1 MKIRSKLIVAFLL
14 VAIFPIAL
22 LAVLNQRNL
31 RSILTD
37 SANQALMGAASQAAA
52 SIDDFISSGLDSV
65 RVESRLPE
73 LADFLTL
80 PEARRGPESTSYRKT
95 LASLNALSRK
105 NQLYVSSYALLDL
118 SGNNIIDTYAPRKG
132 DDESRADYFIQ
143 ATRDSI
149 PHVSP
154 VLVAERTPMD
164 AGLYFSCAVQSHE
177 RQPVGVLR
185 VRYRAAVLQEPLVQT
200 TRHLGDGYIAMLVDE
215 HNICLAHSSQPEW
228 ISTPAASLSART
240 ESLLKLRRR
249 LPEQPKST
257 PPSSAVGLD
266 EGLLGASEQPFF
278 SFTLKTAVEQVKYTA
293 AIAQVT
299 TQPWLTVFAKPRSA
313 FLAPINRQIRQTLL
327 LALLICSGVVAVALL
342 IAHLLANP
350 IVHLR
355 SVAGAVARGDLEV
368 SAEVSSHDEIGE
380 LGTTF
385 NHMTDKL
392 RELVKGMQDGEEAL
406 RDSEQRFRKFFE
418 LGLVGMAITSAD
430 EKWVNVNDRL
440 CEILGYPRAQLT
452 ELTWAEVTHPEDRD
466 RCMARLGELIAD
478 EVGSFSMPQRFVT
491 KSGETVFSTVS
502 MTCVRSDDTVEYIL
516 ALVEDITERRRA
528 EKEKQRLEERL
539 VRSRKMEALGLLAG
553 GVAHDLNNV
562 LSGIVS
568 YPDLIL
574 LELPQ
579 DSKLRRAVLT
589 MQDSGKRAAAIVQ
602 DLLTLSRRGV
612 TSTDLLNLN
621 DDIVRDYLASP
632 ELAQLKV
639 HHPGVEL
646 EAELASGLLSI
657 RGSSVHLKKT
667 VMNLVTNAA
676 EAQPGGGRVIIS
688 TCNRYV
694 DQPLKGYDDV
704 EEGEYVVLRVEDQ
717 GVGISEQD
725 LQRIFEPF
733 YTKKV
738 MGRSGTGLGMA
749 VVWGTVHD
757 HNGYID
763 IQSTE
768 GEGTIFELYFPA
780 VREVSV
786 RTDVPVPLESYT
798 GGGEKIMVVDDIEEQ
813 REIAERIL
821 KKLGYR
827 VITTASGEEAVA
839 HLQESKVD
847 LLVLDMIMDP
857 GIDGLETYRR
867 VIAIHPGQRAIIASG
882 FAEDD
887 RVKEAQRLGAG
898 SYVQK
903 PYSLEQLGIA
913 VKTELDRS

>member
-1 MKIRSKLIVAFLL
+1 MRIRSKLIVAFLL

-22 LAVLNQRNL
+22 VSVLNQRNL
-31 RSILTD
+31 RQILTD
-37 SANQALMGAASQAAA
+37 AANQALMGAASQAAA
-52 SIDDFISSGLDSV
+52 SIDDFLASGLDSV

-73 LADFLTL
+73 LAAFLAL
-80 PEARRGPESTSYRKT
+80 PEERRGPESAAYRKT

-105 NQLYVSSYALLDL
+105 NQLFISSYALLDRD
-118 SGNNIIDTYAPRKG
+118 GHNIIDTYAPRKG
-132 DDESRADYFIQ
+132 DNESRADYFLL

-164 AGLYFSCAVQSHE
+164 AGLYFSCAVQNHE
-177 RQPVGVLR
+177 RMLVGVLR
-185 VRYRAAVLQEPLVQT
+185 IRYRAAVLQDPLVQT
-200 TRHLGDGYIAMLVDE
+200 TRHLGEGYVAMLVDE
-215 HNICLAHSSQPEW
+215 HKICLAHSSQPEW
-228 ISTPAASLSART
+228 ISTPTAMLDAHA
-240 ESLLKLRRR
+240 ESLLKQRRR
-249 LPEQPKST
+249 LPERSKATPQST
-257 PPSSAVGLD
+257 AIGLDVGL
-266 EGLLGASEQPFF
+266 LRASEQPFF
-278 SFTLKTAVEQVKYTA
+278 TFVLSTSDKQIRYTA
-293 AIAQVT
+293 AVAQVSR
-299 TQPWLTVFAKPRSA
+299 QPWLTVFAKPRSA

-355 SVAGAVARGDLEV
+355 SIAGTVAQGNLDV
-368 SAEVSSHDEIGE
+368 SAEIRSRDEIGE

-385 NHMTDKL
+385 NHMTGKL
-392 RELVKGMQDGEEAL
+392 RDLVKGMQEGEEAL
-406 RDSEQRFRKFFE
+406 RESEQRFRKFFE

-430 EKWVNVNDRL
+430 DKWVNVNDRL

-452 ELTWAEVTHPEDRD
+452 EMTWAEITHPEDRD
-466 RCMARLGELIAD
+466 HCTARLRKLITG
-478 EVGSFSMPQRFVT
+478 EVGSFSMAQRFAR
-491 KSGETVFSTVS
+491 KDGETVFAIVS
-502 MTCVRSDDTVEYIL
+502 MTCVRSDDTIEYIL

-612 TSTDLLNLN
+612 TSTDLLSLN
-621 DDIVRDYLASP
+621 KDIVSDYLASP

-646 EAELASGLLSI
+646 ESELAPNLLSI

-688 TCNRYV
+688 TYNRYV

-704 EEGEYVVLRVEDQ
+704 EEGEYVVLRVEDH

-768 GEGTIFELYFPA
+768 GEGTVFELYFPA
-780 VREVSV
+780 VRDEFVS
-786 RTDVPVPLESYT
+786 RDAPVPLESYT
-798 GGGEKIMVVDDIEEQ
+798 GGGEMIMVVDDIKEQ

-821 KKLGYR
+821 RKLGYQ
-827 VITTASGEEAVA
+827 VITTSSGEEAVA
-839 HLQESKVD
+839 YLHKHKVD

-867 VIAIHPGQRAIIASG
+867 VISTHPGQKAIIASG

-887 RVKEAQRLGAG
+887 RVKEAQRLGVG
-898 SYVQK
+898 RYIQK

-913 VKTELDRS
+913 VKSELAST